1 MISLIVS
8 LTVIYWSDHF
18 IKSQILQCLSNFA
31 NNEEQDSETVSKIIR
46 TLYKEAVVRN
56 TTLYVPTMSIDN
68 QLLSNIVMFINN
80 NITSNLSL
88 LDIAQHALISES
100 YCSNLFARILNVNFK
115 DYYTSLKVN
124 HSVQLLMTTNHSITT
139 ISELSGFSSHTNFT
153 NQFKNIWKRALSNFV
168 RC

>member
-1 MISLIVS
+1 MQSN
-8 LTVIYWSDHF
+8 HF
-18 IKSQILQCLSNFA
+18 IKSQILQCISNFS

-56 TTLYVPTMSIDN
+56 TTLYAPTMSIDN

-88 LDIAQHALISES
+88 LDIAKHALISES

-139 ISELSGFSSHTNFT
+139 ISNYQVLVVTPILLINLKTFGSEPKQFRTML
-153 NQFKNIWKRALSNFV
+153 NQLEPCPLF
-168 RC
+168 

>member
-1 MISLIVS
+1 M
-8 LTVIYWSDHF
+8 
-18 IKSQILQCLSNFA
+18 QCLSNFA

-153 NQFKNIWKRALSNFV
+153 NQFKKHLEASPKQFRTMLNQIEPLPSILIRSSVSQSF
-168 RC
+168 